1 MIEKIYNAFLEK
13 YNGNPVLVQS
23 PGRINLIGEHTDY
36 NDGLVLPA
44 AINKYIFFAVA
55 KNNTEM
61 VNVFSYDFNDSIS
74 FSINDIKRSDTSWVN
89 YIIGVINEIQKSGK
103 EINGFDLVFGGDI
116 PIGAG
121 LSSSAALETGLAF
134 VLNDIF
140 DLALSSFDIVKL
152 SQKAENNFVGVNCGI
167 MDQYAVVYGKE
178 NNVFRIDCRSLEHQ
192 YFPFKS
198 TEYQLLLCNSNV
210 KHSLVESQYNNRRK
224 QCEIG
229 VEILQKHYP
238 SIRKLR
244 DVSVDMLL
252 KHEKEFDADVFAK
265 CSYVV
270 EENTRVIKA
279 CKALNNDDIKSFG
292 SYMYQTHEGLSVK
305 YNVSCKELDFL
316 VDFTKEYEEVYGS
329 RMMGGGFGGCTLNI
343 IRKDFKDKFIELLS
357 GKYKNEFNIDVD
369 FYDIDIVDGTKY
381 CSLQ

>member
-103 EINGFDLVFGGDI
+103 EINGFNLVFGGDI